1 MSSPRSSRIQ
11 WFPGDGRHLPLFPPP
26 VRTASLNAM
35 TIKLSDIR
43 RYPVKGMSGEPLNAV
58 DLIAGEAIPHDRR
71 FALAHASSG
80 FNQAAP
86 GWMPKNHFLNLSRDE
101 KIAQLAI
108 RFDPETNTLT
118 VERGG
123 RQIATG
129 NVATSVGRMM
139 LDQFFAGFIAS
150 GARGNPKIVE
160 APGTPFAD
168 CPDPFLSIVS
178 TSSLAEVER
187 VARQSLDPLRFR
199 ANLTVTGSERW
210 EERDWIGCELAIGE
224 ARLRVEAP
232 IERCA
237 ATNVDPHSAT
247 RDMNIP
253 MVLER
258 GFGHAEFGIYAR
270 VTAAGRIH
278 PGDTIKLLR

>member
-1 MSSPRSSRIQ
+1 
-11 WFPGDGRHLPLFPPP
+11 
-26 VRTASLNAM
+26 M
-35 TIKLSDIR
+35 TITLSDIR
-43 RYPVKGMSGEPLNAV
+43 RYPVKGMSGETLDAV
-58 DLIAGEAIPHDRR
+58 DLVAGEALPHDRR

-80 FNQAAP
+80 FNRAEP

-123 RQIATG
+123 RQVATG
-129 NVATSVGRMM
+129 NATTSIGRMM
-139 LDQFFAGFIAS
+139 LDQFFAGFFAS

-160 APGTPFAD
+160 TPGTPFTD
-168 CPDPFLSIVS
+168 RPDPFLSIVS

-187 VARQSLDPLRFR
+187 VARQAVDPLRFR

-210 EERDWIGCELAIGE
+210 EERDWIGHELAIGE
-224 ARLRVEAP
+224 AQLRVEAP

-237 ATNVDPHSAT
+237 ATNVDPHSAA

-258 GFGHAEFGIYAR
+258 GFGHVEFGVYAR
-270 VTAAGRIH
+270 VTVPGTIR
-278 PGDTIKLLR
+278 PGDTITLLR

>member
-1 MSSPRSSRIQ
+1 P
-11 WFPGDGRHLPLFPPP
+11 LPPSHRA
-26 VRTASLNAM
+26 VSLSGM
-35 TIKLSDIR
+35 TIALSDIR
-43 RYPVKGMSGEPLNAV
+43 RYPVKGMSGETLDAV
-58 DLIAGEAIPHDRR
+58 DVIAGEALPHDRR

-80 FNQAAP
+80 FNRAEP

-101 KIAQLAI
+101 KLAQLAVH
-108 RFDPETNTLT
+108 FDPETTTLT

-123 RQIATG
+123 RRVATG
-129 NVATSVGRMM
+129 NAATSIGRMM

-160 APGTPFAD
+160 TPGTPFAD
-168 CPDPFLSIVS
+168 CPERFLSIIS

-187 VARQSLDPLRFR
+187 VARQPVDPLRFR
-199 ANLTVTGSERW
+199 ANLTVTGAERW
-210 EERDWIGCELAIGE
+210 EERDWIGCDLAIGE
-224 ARLRVEAP
+224 ARFRVEEP

-237 ATNVDPHSAT
+237 ATNVDPNTAT

-258 GFGHAEFGIYAR
+258 GFGHVEFGVYAR
-270 VTAAGRIH
+270 VTTPGTIR
-278 PGDTIKLLR
+278 PGDAITLIR